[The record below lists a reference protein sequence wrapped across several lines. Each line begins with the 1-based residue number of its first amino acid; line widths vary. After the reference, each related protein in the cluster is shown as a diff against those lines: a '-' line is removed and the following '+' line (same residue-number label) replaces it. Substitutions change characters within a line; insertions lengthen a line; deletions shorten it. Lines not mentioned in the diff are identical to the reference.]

1 MAGKLPLVIVGA
13 SYAGTRLAATA
24 RDLGYDAPII
34 LLGEESHRPY
44 QRPPLSKGLLAGS
57 VAPDEL
63 ALWGEGFYANHAID
77 LRSGVRAT
85 GIDPRAREVRLDDGS
100 SLRYAT
106 LALTTGARCRTLA
119 IPGAGLDGVF
129 ALRSLDDALRLH
141 AALADATRVCVIGGG
156 FIGLEVAA
164 SARRRGLAVEVV
176 ESAPRLLAR
185 AVSPRLSSYLERAHR
200 LRGVEVRLGRQ
211 VRALRADAGRVVAA
225 ELDDGGSIACDVVVV
240 GVGALPNV
248 ELAEQAGIATRN
260 GIVVDGFGRTS
271 APGVLAAG
279 DVASLAHVDG
289 AGDASPPLRLESIHA
304 ANEGARAA
312 ASGLCGQMRAFG
324 GVPWFWSDQYELK
337 LQMAGLTRA
346 GDTAVLRG
354 DPEADRFSEFHLR
367 DGRVVAAHS
376 VNRPGEHMLARR
388 WIEAGARIDARM
400 LADTSVDLKGW
411 QPTP

>member
-24 RDLGYDAPII
+24 RELGYDAPII

-57 VAPDEL
+57 VAPGEL
-63 ALWGEGFYANHAID
+63 ALWGEAFYANHAIE

-85 GIDPRAREVRLDDGS
+85 GLDPRAREVRLHDGS

-106 LALTTGARCRTLA
+106 LALTTGARCRALA
-119 IPGAGLDGVF
+119 APGAGLDGVF
-129 ALRSLDDALRLH
+129 ALRDLDDALRLH

-185 AVSPRLSSYLERAHR
+185 AVSPRLSGYLERAHR
-200 LRGVEVRLGRQ
+200 LRGVQVRPGRQ
-211 VRALRADAGRVVAA
+211 VRALRGDAGRVVAA
-225 ELDDGGSIACDVVVV
+225 ELDDGARIACDVVVV

-248 ELAEQAGIATRN
+248 ELAEQAGLLTRN

-279 DVASLAHVDG
+279 DVASLAPVDG
-289 AGDASPPLRLESIHA
+289 DGSPPLRLESIHA

-388 WIEAGARIDARM
+388 WIEAGARIDAGM
-400 LADTSVDLKGW
+400 LADTSVDLKGL